1 MEKMMHPG
9 KFRRKKIKSS
19 RFAQTIEN
27 SKEVFEEIEKEIEE
41 AAEKREKLN
50 HQHKAFL
57 RRREKSLSKHM
68 SDLDKEVFRLES
80 RKEGYEET
88 AEKQMNYMW
97 EEYELTYNRAL
108 AT

>member
-1 MEKMMHPG
+1 
-9 KFRRKKIKSS
+9 
-19 RFAQTIEN
+19 
-27 SKEVFEEIEKEIEE
+27 
-41 AAEKREKLN
+41 
-50 HQHKAFL
+50 
-57 RRREKSLSKHM
+57 M

-108 AT
+108 ELRNENLTDLSVMKRRIQTLKNEIKALGSVNVNAD